1 MSRNGKGIAVVGAA
15 ILTLGDFP
23 HRVRLLRGCG
33 EQSCAG
39 EQPRAVGERRYTDC
53 PRVINKIDSYL
64 VLLTEDGEYQIMDY
78 SSDVVLDN
86 FAEGDT
92 VDITY
97 TGQLGDESA
106 SPMIVSIAKS
116 S

>member
-15 ILTLGDFP
+15 ILTLGIF
-23 HRVRLLRGCG
+23 LTACG
-33 EQSCAG
+33 SSGGAG
-39 EQPRAVGERRYTDC
+39 SSPAPSESADTQTVHG
-53 PRVINKIDSYL
+53 VINKIDSYL

-78 SSDVVLDN
+78 SRDVVLDN

-97 TGQLGDESA
+97 TGQLADESA

>member
-15 ILTLGDFP
+15 ILTLGIF
-23 HRVRLLRGCG
+23 LTACG
-33 EQSCAG
+33 SSGGAG
-39 EQPRAVGERRYTDC
+39 SSPAPENSPAPSESADTQTVHG
-53 PRVINKIDSYL
+53 VINKIDSYL

-78 SSDVVLDN
+78 SRDVVLDN